1 MQTDVNSST
10 KGPRLR
16 RSGVAGIALGMLA
29 LVACELPF
37 ILTFIGL
44 GSLGAAASSLKPPF
58 YIELAGVIIVV
69 AGLLLLFIS
78 ATRSQCSTKKRNG
91 P

>member
-1 MQTDVNSST
+1 MQTDVNSSK

-16 RSGVAGIALGMLA
+16 RSGVAGVALGMLA

-44 GSLGAAASSLKPPF
+44 GSLGAAASSFKPPF
-58 YIELAGVIIVV
+58 YVELAGVIIVL
-69 AGLLLLFIS
+69 AGLSLLSIS
-78 ATRSQCSTKKRNG
+78 ATRRHCSTKKRNR

>member
-1 MQTDVNSST
+1 MHTDVDASR
-10 KGPRLR
+10 KGPGLR
-16 RSGVAGIALGMLA
+16 RSGVAGVALGLLA

-44 GSLGAAASSLKPPF
+44 GSLGAAALPWKPPV
-58 YIELAGVIIVV
+58 YVELAGIIIGV
-69 AGLLLLFIS
+69 AGLMLFFTS
-78 ATRSQCSTKKRNG
+78 AARRQCSTKKRNR